1 MIKFSGGDK
10 HSAYVNFKLC
20 IIHVN
25 HSLDLY
31 RRGEILSH
39 LDPDLGYSV
48 IWRTIDIHMA
58 VKIQFVAKMFMV

>member
-1 MIKFSGGDK
+1 MIDFSGGDK

-39 LDPDLGYSV
+39 PDP
-48 IWRTIDIHMA
+48 
-58 VKIQFVAKMFMV
+58 